1 MKSQVLYKDKLPCSP
16 LLHFT
21 SDTEGLIEWT
31 WRTSPPEAV
40 YWKTYRAKKRDLRIL
55 SKVSPQQR
63 TLLIDELYED
73 IIKNEYP
80 KKLKQPKVRRL

>member
-31 WRTSPPEAV
+31 WRTSP
-40 YWKTYRAKKRDLRIL
+40 
-55 SKVSPQQR
+55 QQR
-63 TLLIDELYED
+63 TLLIEELYED
-73 IIKNEYP
+73 IINNEYP